1 MLAELR
7 RLINRTRET
16 GVETMDTDSETIIS
30 NIPSTRKERNY
41 LPKYLCLVVLSW
53 HLPLLLSGGQ
63 KALDWQSWSE
73 GNTFH
78 FKHKKTDLQLESV
91 VNQSTL
97 KLCVMQSSNTS
108 RHRKSETFDTFDEI
122 WDDAED
128 ITESCLRLDETNSNY
143 FLTFNYDRVV
153 SGSEDSSSNILR

>member
-1 MLAELR
+1 
-7 RLINRTRET
+7 
-16 GVETMDTDSETIIS
+16 MDADCETIIS

-73 GNTFH
+73 EGNTFH
-78 FKHKKTDLQLESV
+78 IKISKHGFFMWISV
-91 VNQSTL
+91 LIRTNL
-97 KLCVMQSSNTS
+97 FKLCVMQSSNIS
-108 RHRKSETFDTFDEI
+108 QHRKSETFDTFNEI

-128 ITESCLRLDETNSNY
+128 VTESCLRLDDTNSNY
-143 FLTFNYDRVV
+143 FLTFNYDQVV
-153 SGSEDSSSNILR
+153 SGREDSSSNILRWI

>member
-1 MLAELR
+1 MR
-7 RLINRTRET
+7 FVNMTRET
-16 GVETMDTDSETIIS
+16 RMETMDADSKTIIS

-78 FKHKKTDLQLESV
+78 LKYQKTYFKLWISDYSRLILAVCNAIIKHFASQKKWDFWYIWWDLGWYWGHHWVLSPLGW
-91 VNQSTL
+91 NKL
-97 KLCVMQSSNTS
+97 KLLP
-108 RHRKSETFDTFDEI
+108 
-122 WDDAED
+122 D
-128 ITESCLRLDETNSNY
+128 I
-143 FLTFNYDRVV
+143 
-153 SGSEDSSSNILR
+153 